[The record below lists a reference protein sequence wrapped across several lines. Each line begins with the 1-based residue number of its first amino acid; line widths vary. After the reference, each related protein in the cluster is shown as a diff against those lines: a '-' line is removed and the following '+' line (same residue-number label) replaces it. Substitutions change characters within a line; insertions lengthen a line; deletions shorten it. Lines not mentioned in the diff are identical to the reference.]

1 LHPASAFQEID
12 EAALRARIESRGLA
26 LNVGCDQ
33 GRPRVAHSPVR
44 LDGDRLRFHLSIA
57 NRLTAALR
65 TTPYA
70 LAVVSDGDAY
80 ISPDWYEM
88 ADQVPTWNYLSAEIE
103 GPVRI
108 LEKADAARLLDDLSA
123 QFEARLAP
131 KTPWTRA
138 KMSPGRFEAML
149 EGIVAFEMTIERL
162 AGITKLSQ
170 NKPAPAIERLASRLA
185 DRPDEASRR
194 IAARMKG

>member
-1 LHPASAFQEID
+1 MHPAPAFQELD
-12 EAALRARIESRGLA
+12 EATLRARIAERGLG
-26 LNVGCDQ
+26 LIVGTDD

-44 LDGDRLRFHLSIA
+44 LDGDCLRFHLSIA

-65 TTPYA
+65 ARPYA

-80 ISPDWYEM
+80 ISPDWYDM

-108 LEKADAARLLDDLSA
+108 LERADAARLLDDLSA

-131 KTPWTRA
+131 KTPWTRT

-149 EGIVAFEMTIERL
+149 EGIVAFEMTVERL
-162 AGITKLSQ
+162 AGTTKLSQ
-170 NKPAPAIERLASRLA
+170 NKPAVAIERLASRLSERL
-185 DRPDEASRR
+185 DDASRR
-194 IAARMKG
+194 IAARMRA